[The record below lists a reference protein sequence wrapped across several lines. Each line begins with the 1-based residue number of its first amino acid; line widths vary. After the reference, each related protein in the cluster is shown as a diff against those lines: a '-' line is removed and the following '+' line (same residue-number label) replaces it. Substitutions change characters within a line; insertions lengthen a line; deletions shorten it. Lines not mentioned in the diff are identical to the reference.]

1 MRMSVF
7 QMVVVINKTIP
18 KNNKPQLLEQIEDF
32 IKEHAKITS
41 ISYKQSQI
49 FNYDLLNYED
59 TRIIVMEFK
68 MASSGS
74 LKRIN
79 MIEEKLNTMDEIDA
93 YKIIQKGISNIQSE
107 DTFFYLVYE
116 FDFGDVEEK
125 LKPTITFFKGFYEKK
140 RAYKYALELLKEG
153 LEKYFIDEDL
163 KEFDNPFIHYKEVH
177 LYKEEKK
184 EEQKQS
190 VYYIKIE
197 EIKIE

>member
-1 MRMSVF
+1 MSVF
-7 QMVVVINKTIP
+7 QMVIVINKTIP
-18 KNNKPQLLEQIEDF
+18 KNDKPQILKQIEDF
-32 IKEHAKITS
+32 IKTYAKITS

-49 FNYDLLNYED
+49 FNYDLNNYED
-59 TRIIVMEFK
+59 TRIIVLEFK
-68 MASSGS
+68 MATSGS

-79 MIEEKLNTMDEIDA
+79 MIEEKLNTMYEIDD
-93 YKIIQKGISNIQSE
+93 YKIIQKGISNLQNE
-107 DTFFYLVYE
+107 DTFLYLVYE

-163 KEFDNPFIHYKEVH
+163 KEFDNPFIYYKGVH

-184 EEQKQS
+184 EEQRQS
-190 VYYIKIE
+190 VDYRKIE

>member
-1 MRMSVF
+1 MSVF
-7 QMVVVINKTIP
+7 QMVIVINKTIS
-18 KNNKPQLLEQIEDF
+18 KNDKPQILKQIEDF
-32 IKEHAKITS
+32 IKTYAKITS

-49 FNYDLLNYED
+49 FNYDLNNYED
-59 TRIIVMEFK
+59 TRIIVLEFK
-68 MASSGS
+68 MATSGS

-79 MIEEKLNTMDEIDA
+79 MIEEKLNTMYEIDD
-93 YKIIQKGISNIQSE
+93 YKIIQKGISNLQNE
-107 DTFFYLVYE
+107 DNFFYLVYE

-140 RAYKYALELLKEG
+140 KANQYAQELLNEG

-163 KEFDNPFIHYKEVH
+163 KKFNNPFIYCKEVH

>member
-7 QMVVVINKTIP
+7 QMVIVINKTIS
-18 KNNKPQLLEQIEDF
+18 KNDKPQILKQIEDF
-32 IKEHAKITS
+32 IKTYAKITS

-49 FNYDLLNYED
+49 FNYDLNNYED
-59 TRIIVMEFK
+59 TRIIVLEFK
-68 MASSGS
+68 MATSGS

-79 MIEEKLNTMDEIDA
+79 MIEEKLNTMYEIDD
-93 YKIIQKGISNIQSE
+93 YKIIQKGISNLQNE
-107 DTFFYLVYE
+107 DNFFYLVYE

-140 RAYKYALELLKEG
+140 KANQYAQELLNEG

-163 KEFDNPFIHYKEVH
+163 KKFNNPFIYCKEVH

>member
-1 MRMSVF
+1 MSVF
-7 QMVVVINKTIP
+7 QMVIVINKTIS
-18 KNNKPQLLEQIEDF
+18 KNDKPQILKQIEDF
-32 IKEHAKITS
+32 IKTYAKITS

-49 FNYDLLNYED
+49 FNYDLNNYED
-59 TRIIVMEFK
+59 TRIIVLEFK
-68 MASSGS
+68 MATSGS

-79 MIEEKLNTMDEIDA
+79 MIEEKLNTMYEIDD
-93 YKIIQKGISNIQSE
+93 YKIIQKGISNLQNE
-107 DTFFYLVYE
+107 DNFFYLVYE

-140 RAYKYALELLKEG
+140 KANQYAQELLKEG

-163 KEFDNPFIHYKEVH
+163 KKFNNPFIYCKEVH

-197 EIKIE
+197 RLKIE

>member
-1 MRMSVF
+1 MRTSVF

-18 KNNKPQLLEQIEDF
+18 KNNKQQLLEQIENL
-32 IKEHAKITS
+32 IKHHAKITS

-49 FNYDLLNYED
+49 FNYDLNNYEN
-59 TRIIVMEFK
+59 TRIVVVEFK

-93 YKIIQKGISNIQSE
+93 YKIIQKGISNLQNE
-107 DTFFYLVYE
+107 DSFFYLVYE
-116 FDFGDVEEK
+116 FDFGDVEQK

-140 RAYKYALELLKEG
+140 RANQYAQELLNEG

-163 KEFDNPFIHYKEVH
+163 KGLNNPFIYYNEVH

-197 EIKIE
+197 KMKIE

>member
-1 MRMSVF
+1 MRISVF

-18 KNNKPQLLEQIEDF
+18 KNYKKHFLEQIEGL
-32 IKEHAKITS
+32 IKKYARITS
-41 ISYKQSQI
+41 ISYKKSQI
-49 FNYDLLNYED
+49 FNNNINNYENN
-59 TRIIVMEFK
+59 RIIVIEFK
-68 MASSGS
+68 IASSGS
-74 LKRIN
+74 LKRIHL
-79 MIEEKLNTMDEIDA
+79 IEEKLNTIDEIED
-93 YKIIQKGISNIQSE
+93 YKIIQKGITNLQNE
-107 DTFFYLVYE
+107 DNFLYLVYE

-140 RAYKYALELLKEG
+140 RANQYAQELLNEG

-163 KEFDNPFIHYKEVH
+163 KGLNNPFIYYNEVH

-197 EIKIE
+197 KMKIE

>member
-1 MRMSVF
+1 MSVF
-7 QMVVVINKTIP
+7 QMVIVINKTIQ
-18 KNNKPQLLEQIEDF
+18 KNDKPQILKQIEDF
-32 IKEHAKITS
+32 IKTYAKITS

-49 FNYDLLNYED
+49 FNYDLNNYED
-59 TRIIVMEFK
+59 TRIIVLELK
-68 MASSGS
+68 MATSGS

-79 MIEEKLNTMDEIDA
+79 MIEEKLNTMYEIDD
-93 YKIIQKGISNIQSE
+93 YKIIQKGISNLQSE
-107 DTFFYLVYE
+107 DTFLYLVYE

-125 LKPTITFFKGFYEKK
+125 LKPTITFFKGFYEKEK
-140 RAYKYALELLKEG
+140 ANQYAQELLNEG

-163 KEFDNPFIHYKEVH
+163 KKFNNPFIYCKEVH

>member
-1 MRMSVF
+1 MSVF
-7 QMVVVINKTIP
+7 QMVIVINKTIP
-18 KNNKPQLLEQIEDF
+18 KNDKPQILKQIEDF
-32 IKEHAKITS
+32 IKTYAKITS

-49 FNYDLLNYED
+49 FNYDLNNYED
-59 TRIIVMEFK
+59 TRIIVLEFK
-68 MASSGS
+68 MATSGS

-79 MIEEKLNTMDEIDA
+79 MIEEKLNTMYEIDD
-93 YKIIQKGISNIQSE
+93 YKIIQKGISNLQNE
-107 DTFFYLVYE
+107 DNFLYLVYE

-140 RAYKYALELLKEG
+140 KANQYAQELLKEG

-163 KEFDNPFIHYKEVH
+163 KEFDNPFIYYKEVH

-190 VYYIKIE
+190 VYYIKVE
-197 EIKIE
+197 KIKIE

>member
-1 MRMSVF
+1 MSVF
-7 QMVVVINKTIP
+7 QMVIVINKTIP
-18 KNNKPQLLEQIEDF
+18 KNDKPQILKQIEDF
-32 IKEHAKITS
+32 IKTYAKITS

-49 FNYDLLNYED
+49 FNYDLNNYED
-59 TRIIVMEFK
+59 TRIIVLEFK
-68 MASSGS
+68 MTTSGS

-79 MIEEKLNTMDEIDA
+79 MIEEKLNTMYEIDD
-93 YKIIQKGISNIQSE
+93 YKIIQKGISNLQNE
-107 DTFFYLVYE
+107 DNFFYLVYE

-140 RAYKYALELLKEG
+140 KANQYAQELLNEG

-163 KEFDNPFIHYKEVH
+163 KKFNNPFIYCKEVH

>member
-1 MRMSVF
+1 MRTSVF
-7 QMVVVINKTIP
+7 QMVVVINKTIQ
-18 KNNKPQLLEQIEDF
+18 KNNKQQLLEQIENF
-32 IKEHAKITS
+32 IKQHAKITS

-49 FNYDLLNYED
+49 FNYDLNNYEN
-59 TRIIVMEFK
+59 TCIVVVEFK

-79 MIEEKLNTMDEIDA
+79 MIEEKLNTMDVIDA
-93 YKIIQKGISNIQSE
+93 YKIIQKGISNLQNE
-107 DTFFYLVYE
+107 DSFFYLVYE

-140 RAYKYALELLKEG
+140 RANQYAQELLNEG

-163 KEFDNPFIHYKEVH
+163 KGLNNPFIYYNEVH
-177 LYKEEKK
+177 LYKDEKK

-197 EIKIE
+197 KMKIE

>member
-1 MRMSVF
+1 MSVF
-7 QMVVVINKTIP
+7 QMVIVINKTIQ
-18 KNNKPQLLEQIEDF
+18 KNDKPQILKQIEDF
-32 IKEHAKITS
+32 IKTYAKITS

-49 FNYDLLNYED
+49 FNYDLNNYED
-59 TRIIVMEFK
+59 TRIIVLEFK
-68 MASSGS
+68 MATSGS

-79 MIEEKLNTMDEIDA
+79 MIEEKLNTMYEIDD
-93 YKIIQKGISNIQSE
+93 YKIIQKGISNLQNE
-107 DTFFYLVYE
+107 DNFLYLVYE

-140 RAYKYALELLKEG
+140 KANQYAQELLKEG

-163 KEFDNPFIHYKEVH
+163 KEFDNPFIYYKEVH

-190 VYYIKIE
+190 VYYIKVE
-197 EIKIE
+197 KIKIE

>member
-1 MRMSVF
+1 MSVF
-7 QMVVVINKTIP
+7 QMVIVINKTIQ
-18 KNNKPQLLEQIEDF
+18 KNDKPQILKQIEDF
-32 IKEHAKITS
+32 IKTYAKITS

-49 FNYDLLNYED
+49 FNYDLNNYED
-59 TRIIVMEFK
+59 TRIIVLEFK
-68 MASSGS
+68 MATSGS
-74 LKRIN
+74 LKRIH
-79 MIEEKLNTMDEIDA
+79 MIEEKLNTMYEIDD
-93 YKIIQKGISNIQSE
+93 YKIIQKGISNLQNE
-107 DTFFYLVYE
+107 DNFLYLVYE

-140 RAYKYALELLKEG
+140 KANQYAQELLKEG

-163 KEFDNPFIHYKEVH
+163 KKFNNPFIYCKEVH

>member
-1 MRMSVF
+1 MRISVF
-7 QMVVVINKTIP
+7 QMVIVINKTIP
-18 KNNKPQLLEQIEDF
+18 KNYKHQLLEQIEGL
-32 IKEHAKITS
+32 IKKYARITS
-41 ISYKQSQI
+41 ISYKKSQI
-49 FNYDLLNYED
+49 FNNNINNYENN
-59 TRIIVMEFK
+59 RIIVIEFK
-68 MASSGS
+68 IASSGS
-74 LKRIN
+74 LKRIH
-79 MIEEKLNTMDEIDA
+79 MIEEKLNTIDEIED
-93 YKIIQKGISNIQSE
+93 YKIIQKGITNLQNE
-107 DTFFYLVYE
+107 DNFLYLVYE

-140 RAYKYALELLKEG
+140 RANQYAQELLKEG

-163 KEFDNPFIHYKEVH
+163 KKFNNPFIYCKEVH

>member
-18 KNNKPQLLEQIEDF
+18 KNNKPQLLEEIEDF

-49 FNYDLLNYED
+49 FNYELNNYEN
-59 TRIIVMEFK
+59 TRIVVVEFK

-79 MIEEKLNTMDEIDA
+79 MIEEKLNTMYEIDA